1 MGLVFRENAT
11 FPIIG
16 NKDDGLYCSWRILL
30 VGTVS
35 VLATGCSSGSL
46 LWISLAS

>member
-35 VLATGCSSGSL
+35 VLALVVLLVACCGSL
-46 LWISLAS
+46 